1 MSITNSTLEAQKG
14 SAEAPILVL
23 GISEWR
29 AEECDHENIVNCLEE
44 GQVLYFPSL
53 PFVLTEEEQALLDPR
68 LVSPKR
74 KNIMYQADQE
84 SIKGIADSASEN
96 EKRAVEGLLKR
107 YSEASYQLLTD
118 LIPQYKGKLH
128 SPMNTLRL
136 NAIDEWSD
144 SHSFR
149 KDDRRLHVDAFPS
162 RPLHG
167 RRIIRIFNNINPS
180 GVPRKWRVGEPFPQ
194 LAARLLPKSKP
205 YSRIG
210 SALLDR
216 LQITKSRRTHY
227 DHIMLQFHDLMKE
240 DQEYQDNGIQWD
252 VSFMPG
258 STWIC
263 FSDQTPHAA
272 MSGQF
277 MLEQT
282 FQLDVDDMVDPAKSP
297 LKVLEAM
304 VKKPL
309 V

>member
-1 MSITNSTLEAQKG
+1 MSIEAMSQESLNTSKD
-14 SAEAPILVL
+14 APVLVL

-29 AEECDHENIVNCLEE
+29 AEESDHDNIVNHLEK
-44 GQVLYFPSL
+44 GDVLYFPSL
-53 PFVLTEEEQALLDPR
+53 PFVLTSEETALLDPA

-74 KNIMYQADQE
+74 KNIMYQVDQDE
-84 SIKGIADSASEN
+84 VRGTAEDISDAKKD
-96 EKRAVEGLLKR
+96 AVKGLLKR
-107 YSEASYQLLTD
+107 YSEASYKLLTD
-118 LIPQYKGKLH
+118 LIPEYKGKLH

-136 NAIDEWSD
+136 NAIDDWSD

-167 RRIIRIFNNINPS
+167 KRIIRIFNNINPN
-180 GVPRKWRVGEPFPQ
+180 GIPRKWRVGEAFPD
-194 LAARLLPKSKP
+194 LAKRLLPQVKAYNSLGA
-205 YSRIG
+205 S
-210 SALLDR
+210 LLDT

-227 DHIMLQFHDLMKE
+227 DHIMLQFHDMMKE
-240 DQEYQDNGIQWD
+240 DQNYQDNGIQWD
-252 VSFMPG
+252 VDFMPG

-282 FQLDVDDMVDPAKSP
+282 FQLDVEDMVDAEKSP
-297 LKVLEAM
+297 LKVLEQM
-304 VKKPL
+304 VGKKL

>member
-1 MSITNSTLEAQKG
+1 MSETINSQQD
-14 SAEAPILVL
+14 APILEL
-23 GISEWR
+23 GITQWRSE
-29 AEECDHENIVNCLEE
+29 EHDHDNIVRHLEA
-44 GQVLYFPSL
+44 GDVLYFPTL
-53 PFVLTEEEQALLDPR
+53 PFVLTPEESALLDPA

-74 KNIMYQADQE
+74 KNIMYQADKDAIRGTADTVSQAQE
-84 SIKGIADSASEN
+84 AALK
-96 EKRAVEGLLKR
+96 GLLKR
-107 YSEASYQLLTD
+107 YAESSYRLLTD
-118 LIPQYKGKLH
+118 LIPEYKGKLH

-167 RRIIRIFNNINPS
+167 KRIIRIFNNINPN
-180 GVPRKWRVGEPFPQ
+180 GIPRKWRVGEAFPQ
-194 LAARLLPKSKP
+194 LASRLLPKTKA
-205 YSRIG
+205 YSSLG
-210 SALLDR
+210 ASLLDK

-240 DQEYQDNGIQWD
+240 DEDYQKNGIQWD
-252 VSFMPG
+252 VNFMPG

-282 FQLDVDDMVDPAKSP
+282 YQLDVEDMVNPAQSP
-297 LKVLEAM
+297 LKVLEGM
-304 VKKPL
+304 VGKPL
-309 V
+309 L